1 MSSDLPGD
9 QARAV
14 EAVEEST
21 DELPLLVPG
30 EPAAPVVTTVVT
42 GRAPVGWPHAI
53 PLVNDA
59 TVPIVIPANLL
70 GDAPAERPSVLVTI
84 AVHGM
89 FLLIA
94 IVFVSVLMVV
104 AAS

>member
-1 MSSDLPGD
+1 
-9 QARAV
+9 
-14 EAVEEST
+14 
-21 DELPLLVPG
+21 
-30 EPAAPVVTTVVT
+30 
-42 GRAPVGWPHAI
+42 
-53 PLVNDA
+53 
-59 TVPIVIPANLL
+59 VIPANLL

>member
-42 GRAPVGWPHAI
+42 GRAAVGWPHAI